1 MTSSHFLG
9 KPSLPEMVMIISLSL
24 TARMKWFRAI
34 WSATSPI
41 SRHSLLYRTT
51 NASSDSSSLRQMFM
65 TSNESRSWRR
75 CWQKWA
81 SNLVR
86 KSSNES
92 SDPTGKESN
101 HALARP
107 VRVWGKKL
115 HQVGSSHWPLMPAP
129 MKMFMWSSGSVEPL
143 YFPTLNGNFVVV
155 TWALA
160 IRVPNLEFS
169 AAAFGLYGS
178 FAGRFAAL
186 RYVLRG

>member
-9 KPSLPEMVMIISLSL
+9 KPSLPEMVMTICLSL
-24 TARMKWFRAI
+24 TALMKWLRAI

-51 NASSDSSSLRQMFM
+51 NASIDSSSLRQIFM
-65 TSNESRSWRR
+65 TSIESRSWRR
-75 CWQKWA
+75 CWLKWA
-81 SNLVR
+81 RNLAC
-86 KSSNES
+86 KSSKDS

-107 VRVWGKKL
+107 V
-115 HQVGSSHWPLMPAP
+115 GSSHWPLHPVP

-155 TWALA
+155 TWARA
-160 IRVPNLEFS
+160 IRGANLEFS
-169 AAAFGLYGS
+169 AAAFGL
-178 FAGRFAAL
+178 
-186 RYVLRG
+186 